1 MRYYMAIDS
10 NPLASLP
17 LALFGVSSEAA
28 YVDLLQDKLIVRAG
42 SLFNETFSLSELGQG
57 ERFPWPWYYGVGV
70 RTDFQGIVGP
80 VTSTQGV
87 IAIPLVQEKP
97 LFIPLL
103 GPVGLQVPCKKL
115 VFSLKDPGTFLANF
129 NQGRPEVNAGPKS
142 VVIE

>member
-17 LALFGVSSEAA
+17 LALFGVGSESA

-42 SLFNETFSLSELGQG
+42 NLFKETFSLSELGRG
-57 ERFPWPWYYGVGV
+57 ERFSWPWFYGLGV
-70 RTDFQGIVGP
+70 RTDFQGMVGA

-87 IAIPLVQEKP
+87 VAIPLLQEKN

-103 GPVGLQVPCKKL
+103 GPLGLQVPCKKL
-115 VFSLKDPGTFLANF
+115 VFSLRDPDTFLANF
-129 NQGRPEVNAGPKS
+129 NQGRPEANAGPKN
-142 VVIE
+142 VAIE

>member
-17 LALFGVSSEAA
+17 LSLFGVSGESA

-57 ERFPWPWYYGVGV
+57 ERFPWPWYYGVGI
-70 RTDFQGIVGP
+70 RTDFQGIIGP
-80 VTSTQGV
+80 VTNTQGV
-87 IAIPLVQEKP
+87 VAIPLLEEKL

-103 GPVGLQVPCKKL
+103 GPVGLQLPCKKI
-115 VFSLKDPGTFLANF
+115 VFSLKDPDTFLTNF
-129 NQGRPEVNAGPKS
+129 NQGRPDVDGGPKN

>member
-10 NPLASLP
+10 NPLASL
-17 LALFGVSSEAA
+17 LLSSLGISGESA

-42 SLFNETFSLSELGQG
+42 NLFKETFSLSELGQG

-70 RTDFQGIVGP
+70 RTDFQGMVGP
-80 VTSTQGV
+80 VTSTHGV
-87 IAIPLVQEKP
+87 VAIPLLEEKP

-103 GPVGLQVPCKKL
+103 GPVGLQLPCKKL
-115 VFSLKDPGTFLANF
+115 VFSLKDPDMFLTNF
-129 NQGRPEVNAGPKS
+129 NQGRPDVNGGPKN

>member
-10 NPLASLP
+10 NPLASL
-17 LALFGVSSEAA
+17 LLSVFGVSGESA
-28 YVDLLQDKLIVRAG
+28 YVDLLPDKLIVRAG
-42 SLFNETFSLSELGQG
+42 SLFNETFSLSELGRG
-57 ERFPWPWYYGVGV
+57 ERFPWPWYYGVGI

-87 IAIPLVQEKP
+87 VAIPLLEEKP

-103 GPVGLQVPCKKL
+103 GPVGLQVPCKKI
-115 VFSLKDPGTFLANF
+115 VFSLKDPDTFLMNF
-129 NQGRPEVNAGPKS
+129 NQDRPDGNTGIKN